1 MTTDKFWI
9 EETTVEPPLAVIR
22 VGGRVGV
29 EPAKELR
36 DLARNLMERQVVHVI
51 VDVAEVTFIA
61 SSGIGALI
69 VASGEF
75 DIKGGSFQLVRV
87 SEPVKRAIR
96 LLNLEQFLT
105 MQDSVDAAREKVPA
119 SR

>member
-1 MTTDKFWI
+1 MTEKFWI
-9 EETTVEPPLAVIR
+9 EERSVEPPVGVVH

-36 DLARNLMERQVVHVI
+36 ELAASLMSRGVQHVI
-51 VDVAEVTFIA
+51 MDMSEVTFIA

-75 DIKGGSFQLVRV
+75 DIKKGSFHLVSV
-87 SEPVKRAIR
+87 SEPVRRAVR
-96 LLNLEQFLT
+96 LLNLEQFLA
-105 MQDSVDAAREKVPA
+105 MVDTEEQARERIQA
-119 SR
+119 AI